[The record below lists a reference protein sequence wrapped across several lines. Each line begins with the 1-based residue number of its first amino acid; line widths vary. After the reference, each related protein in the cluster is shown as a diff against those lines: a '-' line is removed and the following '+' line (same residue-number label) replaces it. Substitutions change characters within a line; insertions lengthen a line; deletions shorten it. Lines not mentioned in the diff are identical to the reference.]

1 MLVVDIE
8 TTGRD
13 YTKHLIASIGALELL
28 SAVDRFEVGREFY
41 RECRIWKKAEVSP
54 AALEVNGFTQDGL
67 RDLSKPSLQRTIR
80 HFITY
85 AQSCRDQVLA
95 GANMA
100 SFDALFLQNSAQRY
114 GIAWPFGNSGY
125 RTIELHTSC
134 VEHHLR
140 RGLSIPLKDGLSAL
154 STDEIF
160 AYVGLLPEPKP
171 HHALTGAKMEAEAFS
186 RLIYGRNLLPEY
198 AGVDV
203 SGFLSGIQ
211 R

>member
-13 YTKHLIASIGALELL
+13 PSKHSIASIGALELI
-28 SAVDRFEVGREFY
+28 SAGDHFEIGREFY
-41 RECRIWKKAEVSP
+41 QECRIWKKAEVVST
-54 AALEVNGFTQDGL
+54 ALEVNGFTESQL
-67 RDLSKPSLQRTIR
+67 RDPSKPSLQRTIR

-85 AQSCRDQVLA
+85 AQSCQDQIFA
-95 GANMA
+95 GSNMG
-100 SFDALFLQNSAQRY
+100 SFDALFLQASAQRY
-114 GIAWPFGNSGY
+114 EIVWPFGNSGY
-125 RTIELHTSC
+125 RTVELHTSG

-140 RGLSIPLKDGLSAL
+140 RGLPIPLKEGLSAL
-154 STDEIF
+154 STDAIF
-160 AYVGLLPEPKP
+160 EYVGLLPEPKP

-186 RLIYGRNLLPEY
+186 RLIYGKNVLPEY

-203 SGFLSGIQ
+203 TGFLGT